1 MKLVTLGCSW
11 TYGIGVMYQEGDT
24 KEDYE
29 KYRADREGC
38 YKYSFRGLLAEK
50 YGWSHQN
57 LSRGGSSNDKQFR
70 RATEYFQE
78 KPIEQTIVLWGIT
91 STARTEVYSVREK
104 KLRHWNYNSYYKDP
118 KRFSLEKFTRTIT
131 PELYAQNF
139 YDHDN
144 EVKILTDRMLHWNL
158 FFESLGITNYWFDTF
173 NTHEYTQP
181 IPRLLKGDLLSRLV
195 ESSDKDYHYNNWDP
209 NDSRRIMK
217 AQQLGIVN
225 SHSQHPTQ
233 KGHRLIS
240 EIFVENFFSK
250 GGF

>member
-1 MKLVTLGCSW
+1 
-11 TYGIGVMYQEGDT
+11 MYQEGDT

-78 KPIEQTIVLWGIT
+78 KPTEQTIVLWGIT